1 LRARAAVRAGARARI
16 ASFEAREGVITMA
29 HGWGR
34 HARSESG
41 FALGL
46 LSPTLVML
54 IVLTGFPIL
63 YSIYLSFTDLV
74 LSRGPRGSFVGFEN
88 YIALFHNET
97 FVSSLG
103 KTAYYTVCF
112 LVSTLLVGM
121 LVALLLNQEFRG
133 KGFVITCL
141 LIPWAIP
148 KVVNGLIWKW
158 IYDGNFGILN
168 AILFRLGVIDQYKFW
183 FGESTGVAILLISL
197 ANTWKLMP
205 FVALMLLAALQTIPR
220 ELYDAAKVDGANAFQ
235 RFSNVTVPQ
244 LKYSLIIICI
254 LQTAAAVKL
263 FDIIAVL
270 TQGGPGDR
278 TMVTY
283 YYIYRIA
290 FDYLKLGSASA
301 GAYIVTL
308 VIAVL
313 AVVYYLLFR
322 GQQE

>member
-1 LRARAAVRAGARARI
+1 MARDR
-16 ASFEAREGVITMA
+16 
-29 HGWGR
+29 GR
-34 HARSESG
+34 RARSEG
-41 FALGL
+41 AFALGL
-46 LSPTLVML
+46 LSPTLLML
-54 IVLTGFPIL
+54 VVLTGFPIL
-63 YSIYLSFTDLV
+63 YSIWLSFTDLI
-74 LSRGPRGSFVGFEN
+74 LSRGPRGSFVGLEN
-88 YIALFHNET
+88 YAALFRNET
-97 FVSSLG
+97 FVASLW
-103 KTAYYTVCF
+103 KTGYYSVSF
-112 LVSTLLVGM
+112 LAATLVLGM
-121 LVALLLNQEFRG
+121 LVALLLNQEFKG
-133 KGFVITCL
+133 KSFVITCL

-168 AILFRLGVIDQYKFW
+168 AVLLKLGLIDQYKFW
-183 FGESTGVAILLISL
+183 FGESPFLAIFLISF

-220 ELYDAAKVDGANAFQ
+220 ELYDAAKVDGANVFQ
-235 RFSNVTVPQ
+235 RFAKVTVPQ
-244 LKYSLIIICI
+244 LKYSLIIIFI

-270 TQGGPGDR
+270 TQGGPGDM

-290 FDYLKLGSASA
+290 FDYMKLGSASA

-308 VIAVL
+308 AIAVL
-313 AVVYYLLFR
+313 AVVYYVLFR